1 MGPWTL
7 TGGPMKLEV
16 CEAVNDEKWVVYNGL
31 GLCWWTRCVAKAV
44 WFQDD
49 CDPPAP
55 NNLTSNN

>member
-44 WFQDD
+44 
-49 CDPPAP
+49 
-55 NNLTSNN
+55 LVSG